1 MFPETYIIF
10 YAEIKEKLIDSG
22 ECEVKSKMKIYSL
35 SSFKTCQKSLL
46 QNTNYYNSL
55 FLILIYHP

>member
-46 QNTNYYNSL
+46 QNTN
-55 FLILIYHP
+55 